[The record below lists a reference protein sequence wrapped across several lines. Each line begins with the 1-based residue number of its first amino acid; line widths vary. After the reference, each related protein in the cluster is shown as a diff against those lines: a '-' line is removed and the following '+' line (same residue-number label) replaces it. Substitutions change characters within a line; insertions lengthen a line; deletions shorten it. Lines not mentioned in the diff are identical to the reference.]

1 MKKQYINFLKI
12 VSILMVICIHVI
24 SKAWNNYDINTSEFR
39 IITFIDCLCR
49 YCVPIFVMCS
59 GSIFLNRN
67 DNIKKI
73 IFKYILRIYLIFIL
87 FNTIYQIIDIIMYK
101 DVILNLNTIFDCIL
115 NSILLKSIYH
125 LWYLKIVLITY
136 AFIPIFRYFI
146 GKNKRYI
153 DNIVLIVLLI
163 LVQILP
169 MLINNITFLNI
180 VNLFGYLLYFYLG
193 YYIDKYN
200 SKKELILLFIL
211 SIISF
216 IYMYINT
223 INSSIKTE
231 DYMSYLS
238 ISVLIIS
245 SFIYLIVKLKS
256 NLFEKDKI
264 KKLLSYQIKYN
275 FSIYLIHGLV
285 IGGLQYLKIINIYEY
300 KNILFIILYVIL
312 VYIICFTMSYLFYK
326 ILDFIKERI
335 KNET

>member
-12 VSILMVICIHVI
+12 ISILMVICIHVI
-24 SKAWNNYDINTSEFR
+24 SKAWNNYDINTSEFK

-87 FNTIYQIIDIIMYK
+87 FNTIYQIIDIIMYR
-101 DVILNLNTIFDCIL
+101 DSVLNLNVIFDCIL

-125 LWYLKIVLITY
+125 LWYLRIVLITY

-163 LVQILP
+163 LVQVLP
-169 MLINNITFLNI
+169 MLISNITFLNI
-180 VNLFGYLLYFYLG
+180 INLFGYVLYFYLG

-216 IYMYINT
+216 IYMYLNT

-238 ISVLIIS
+238 ISVLIIT
-245 SFIYLIVKLKS
+245 SFVYLTARLNS

>member
-12 VSILMVICIHVI
+12 ISILMVICIHVI
-24 SKAWNNYDINTSEFR
+24 SKAWNNYDINTNEFK

-59 GSIFLNRN
+59 GTIFLNRN
-67 DNIKKI
+67 DSIKKI

-87 FNTIYQIIDIIMYK
+87 FNTIYQIIDIIMYR
-101 DVILNLNTIFDCIL
+101 DSVLNLNVIFDCIL

-125 LWYLKIVLITY
+125 LWYLKIALITY
-136 AFIPIFRYFI
+136 AFIPIFKSFI

-153 DNIVLIVLLI
+153 DNIILIVLLI

-245 SFIYLIVKLKS
+245 SFIYLTARLKS
-256 NLFEKDKI
+256 NLFEKRKI
-264 KKLLSYQIKYN
+264 KKLLNYQIKYN

-285 IGGLQYLKIINIYEY
+285 IGGLQYINIINIYEY
-300 KNILFIILYVIL
+300 KNIVVIILYVIL

-326 ILDFIKERI
+326 VLDLIKGRI